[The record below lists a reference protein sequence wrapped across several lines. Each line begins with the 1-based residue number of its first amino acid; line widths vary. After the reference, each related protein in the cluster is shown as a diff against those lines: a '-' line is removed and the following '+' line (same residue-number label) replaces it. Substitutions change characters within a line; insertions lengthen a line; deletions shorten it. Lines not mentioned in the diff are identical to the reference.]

1 MGVIITIRINSAPSN
16 TINIVYRFSLLT
28 VSVKE
33 LVARLLQKFMTAW
46 LSYQY
51 QNPKV
56 FTIKCSCNLATRMIN
71 QCYQHI
77 NMHRSARN
85 LCSCLV

>member
-16 TINIVYRFSLLT
+16 INIFIIVYPFSLYT

-33 LVARLLQKFMTAW
+33 LVARLLQKFMTTW

-51 QNPKV
+51 QNLKV
-56 FTIKCSCNLATRMIN
+56 FTINCSCNLATCMIN
-71 QCYQHI
+71 QCYQHV
-77 NMHRSARN
+77 NMHRSA
-85 LCSCLV
+85 